1 MGTIGDRLLDM
12 GFGQP
17 RGLLGRI
24 GGWLMARGN
33 ADTERH
39 LVKLA
44 DLTPEDVVLVL
55 GPGPGVGLEAAGI
68 QAGHVVGVD
77 PSATMLTVC
86 GQRCGDLIEKG
97 KVELVRGDAENTG
110 QPDASVDVV
119 LSVNNVMLWP
129 DWRAGFA
136 ELHRIL
142 RPEGRMLISVHEKWL
157 PGGLTAL
164 GTAVGEAGFDGV
176 QTWTWEPPGR
186 SATTAAQLRA
196 RRPTTA
202 GCQRL

>member
-1 MGTIGDRLLDM
+1 MWWAAVMGTIGDRLLDM
-12 GFGQP
+12 GFGRP

-44 DLTPEDVVLVL
+44 ELTREDVVLVL
-55 GPGPGVGLEAAGI
+55 GPGPGVGLEAAG
-68 QAGHVVGVD
+68 AHSGHVVGVD
-77 PSATMLTVC
+77 PSETMLTAC
-86 GQRCGDLIEKG
+86 AQRCAGLIEKG

-110 QPDASVDVV
+110 QSDASVDVV

-129 DWRAGFA
+129 DWHAGFA
-136 ELHRIL
+136 ELHRVL
-142 RPEGRMLISVHEKWL
+142 RPGGRMLISVHNKWL

-164 GTAVGEAGFDGV
+164 ATAIDEAGFDDV
-176 QTWTWEPPGR
+176 RSWTWEPPGR
-186 SATTAAQLRA
+186 GATTAAQVRA
-196 RRPTTA
+196 CRPIT
-202 GCQRL
+202 

>member
-1 MGTIGDRLLDM
+1 MWWAAVMGTFGDRLLEM
-12 GFGQP
+12 GFGRP
-17 RGLLGRI
+17 RGMLGRI

-44 DLTPEDVVLVL
+44 DIAPQDMVLVL

-68 QAGHVVGVD
+68 QAGHAVGVD
-77 PSATMLTVC
+77 PSETMLSAC
-86 GQRCGDLIEKG
+86 GQRCADLIDKG

-142 RPEGRMLISVHEKWL
+142 RPGGRLLISVHNKWL
-157 PGGLTAL
+157 PGGLPAL
-164 GTAVGEAGFDGV
+164 NTAVNEAGFDEV
-176 QTWTWEPPGR
+176 QSWTWEPPGR
-186 SATTAAQLRA
+186 GATTAAQLRA
-196 RRPTTA
+196 RRPIN
-202 GCQRL
+202 